1 MPFANI
7 NFSELIKAAISLS
20 LTLFLSL
27 SRIHENENEN
37 DDVDVDDRHRH
48 RHRHRYRYCR
58 RRRRLL
64 DVGITRPRNAR
75 GYTLPPTRYMLAV
88 MLLASCVDPR
98 AKLAFSWL
106 PWPSWYSAGI
116 GIKTSSSSATCVT
129 IPRSLPP
136 IAALAPLSLAL
147 SNYLR
152 LSRSALSLSLVRS
165 FVRSFVQASMYSDSF
180 SRARYECHRVHF
192 LRAEPGGLSSSS
204 PLPLSPSHGAAF
216 PCAPN

>member
-7 NFSELIKAAISLS
+7 NFSELIKAAISLARS
-20 LTLFLSL
+20 LFLSL
-27 SRIHENENEN
+27 SRIHEN

-48 RHRHRYRYCR
+48 RHRHRYHYCR

-64 DVGITRPRNAR
+64 VGITRPRNAR

-165 FVRSFVQASMYSDSF
+165 F
-180 SRARYECHRVHF
+180 ARWLAVF
-192 LRAEPGGLSSSS
+192 LGT
-204 PLPLSPSHGAAF
+204 
-216 PCAPN
+216 